1 TRRHRLDGFSAVLL
15 MLGTGSLLILVME
28 VVTLPLWSAGI
39 LLGIAVIALAA
50 FALYERRIPAPV
62 IPASLWQNRIVVT
75 SSLGSFLIGS
85 IFMCTVVILPTYI
98 QGVMAYS
105 ALAAGAVLTAQ
116 SVCWSVGATISGRLM
131 ARTSYRTC
139 PVAGSCCM
147 IAGSVALAALDP
159 RVGLIAIGIA
169 ACGIGIGIGF
179 CSVTFMVSTQAN
191 VGQATRGAATS
202 AVLFSRLIG
211 QALGSALGGAILN

>member
-1 TRRHRLDGFSAVLL
+1 
-15 MLGTGSLLILVME
+15 
-28 VVTLPLWSAGI
+28 
-39 LLGIAVIALAA
+39 
-50 FALYERRIPAPV
+50 
-62 IPASLWQNRIVVT
+62 
-75 SSLGSFLIGS
+75 
-85 IFMCTVVILPTYI
+85 
-98 QGVMAYS
+98 
-105 ALAAGAVLTAQ
+105 VLTAQ

-131 ARTSYRTC
+131 VRTSYRTC
-139 PVAGSCCM
+139 AVAGSCCM

-191 VGQATRGAATS
+191 VGQATRGAAPS

-211 QALGSALGGAILN
+211 QALGSALGGAILNVYVARSAPGPGEAMNRLLTPALRDTMAAADMATALAIVAAA